1 MKPTTRYIL
10 MGAAAVLLMGII
22 IAVIIYITTR
32 ELKEALTKVSEDEI
46 TRTSTTATTNM
57 KIEHKSGY
65 NQSVRGYRNNNPLN
79 LRISNNAWKGKIP
92 ASQNTDGAFEQFQ
105 TMAYGFRA
113 ALMNLRSY
121 ITKYNCNTIASITN
135 KWAPSSDGNNP
146 TRYAQVVS
154 DRTGIAKTT
163 VIAAN
168 DKETLCQIAAAM
180 AYMENGSA
188 PLMEDIYTGWNM
200 I

>member
-1 MKPTTRYIL
+1 
-10 MGAAAVLLMGII
+10 MGAAAILPMGII
-22 IAVIIYITTR
+22 IAVIVYITTR
-32 ELKEALTKVSEDEI
+32 ELKESLTRLSEDEI
-46 TRTSTTATTNM
+46 TQTSTTATTNM
-57 KIEHKSGY
+57 NIEHNSAY
-65 NQSVRGYRNNNPLN
+65 NQKVRGYRNNNPLN
-79 LRISNNAWKGKIP
+79 LRISSNAWKGKVP
-92 ASQNTDGAFEQFQ
+92 VAQNTDGAFEQFQ

-121 ITKYNCNTIASITN
+121 ITKYSCNTIASITN
-135 KWAPSSDGNNP
+135 KWTPSSDGNNP
-146 TRYAQVVS
+146 ARYAQVVS

-168 DKETLCQIAAAM
+168 DKESLCQIAAAM

-188 PLMEDIYTGWNM
+188 PLMEDVYAGWNL

>member
-1 MKPTTRYIL
+1 
-10 MGAAAVLLMGII
+10 MGAAADLPMGII

-65 NQSVRGYRNNNPLN
+65 DQSKRGYRNNNPLN

-105 TMAYGFRA
+105 TMAKGLFVIGG
-113 ALMNLRSY
+113 N
-121 ITKYNCNTIASITN
+121 
-135 KWAPSSDGNNP
+135 DGGLGD
-146 TRYAQVVS
+146 TCAVADYLGVTAWIVAV
-154 DRTGIAKTT
+154 G
-163 VIAAN
+163 
-168 DKETLCQIAAAM
+168 
-180 AYMENGSA
+180 
-188 PLMEDIYTGWNM
+188 
-200 I
+200 

>member
-1 MKPTTRYIL
+1 M
-10 MGAAAVLLMGII
+10 AAVVLFGII
-22 IAVIIYITTR
+22 IGIVVYIITR
-32 ELKEALTKVSEDEI
+32 EVKESLSRLGVEHAPQAKGE
-46 TRTSTTATTNM
+46 NM
-57 KIEHKSGY
+57 KIEHNSAY
-65 NQSVRGYRNNNPLN
+65 NQKVRGYRNNNPLN
-79 LRISNNAWKGKIP
+79 LRISSNAWKGKIP
-92 ASQNTDGAFEQFQ
+92 VSQNTDGAFEQFQ

-121 ITKYNCNTIASITN
+121 ITKYGCNTIASITN

-146 TRYAQVVS
+146 ARYAQVVS

-168 DKETLCQIAAAM
+168 DKESLCQIAAAM

-188 PLMEDIYTGWNM
+188 PLTEDVYAGWDL